1 MNKTGF
7 PPLLIKGK
15 EFNNN
20 ELSLNSNVS
29 SQYISALLLIGSTL
43 KNGLK
48 KTRVKT
54 VILSS
59 GCFRVSARKTGTVIA
74 TSPIAERRMTRMF
87 LDGLGIIFHL
97 KTSSI
102 LRLRSVQAT
111 KTASTIPCT
120 Y

>member
-1 MNKTGF
+1 M
-7 PPLLIKGK
+7 
-15 EFNNN
+15 
-20 ELSLNSNVS
+20 
-29 SQYISALLLIGSTL
+29 SALANLYKPKTPLCWPFKSAEKTSTFYKSL

-48 KTRVKT
+48 KARVKT

-102 LRLRSVQAT
+102 LRLRSV
-111 KTASTIPCT
+111 
-120 Y
+120 